1 MQLDF
6 RPGLFSLARVDILFF
21 AALVVGGV
29 NLRTGVLGEASYSYF
44 ELVP

>member
-21 AALVVGGV
+21 AALVVG
-29 NLRTGVLGEASYSYF
+29 
-44 ELVP
+44 ELICGRVF